1 MPIVIDRNHKIRSL
15 YRRARRIRRI
25 ALLTAASLFVAYE
38 MVWITWVM
46 AVGYDD
52 MTFAQKE
59 KAAAH
64 FVPDVMSAFTFGR
77 L

>member
-1 MPIVIDRNHKIRSL
+1 M
-15 YRRARRIRRI
+15 AF
-25 ALLTAASLFVAYE
+25 LTAATLFVTYE